1 MRHVNLALG
10 HVGEDVPL
18 GLLSTWTILTTSF
31 WRALAF
37 LEQVLEHIKLVKHL
51 KQIALQVLFQVIY
64 KRECDGFSTMLY
76 DIEIRVKEQLCREY

>member
-10 HVGEDVPL
+10 HVGEDVPP
-18 GLLSTWTILTTSF
+18 GLLSTWTILTTS

-51 KQIALQVLFQVIY
+51 KQIVLQVLFQVIY
-64 KRECDGFSTMLY
+64 RRECDGFGTTLY
-76 DIEIRVKEQLCREY
+76 DIEIQVKEQLCREY